1 MKIMICGPSGAGKTT
16 MAKYISEKYDVPYIH
31 TDGPGLREKFNCSNH
46 SEVIRMSALDP
57 KAGLHYQEELL
68 KQRGELATSEN
79 YVMDRSIIDSV
90 AYFLM
95 QNAPYLDD
103 AATFSFIASAVSLLP
118 RVDHLIFI
126 PPLYAGPEND
136 GVRIQNIHY
145 QRMTWQIMQWVS
157 VEYFRQ
163 VVCSSA
169 KEAVHRPDAPKRLLL
184 NQWDLNWRK
193 DKVDGFLAK

>member
-1 MKIMICGPSGAGKTT
+1 MRIMICGPSGAGKTT
-16 MAKYISEKYDVPYIH
+16 VAKYIAEKYDIPYVH
-31 TDGPGLREKFNCSNH
+31 TDGPGLREKFECKNH
-46 SEVIRMSALDP
+46 SEVIKMSAADP
-57 KAGLHYQEELL
+57 YKGLLYQDELL
-68 KQRGELATSEN
+68 RQRGELATQEN

-90 AYFLM
+90 SYFLM

-126 PPLYAGPEND
+126 PPLYKGPEND

-145 QRMTWQIMQWVS
+145 QRMTWQIMQWVA

-163 VVCSSA
+163 PVCSSA
-169 KEAVHRPDAPKRLLL
+169 RESIPRIDSPKRLLL
-184 NQWDLNWRK
+184 NQWDLQWRK